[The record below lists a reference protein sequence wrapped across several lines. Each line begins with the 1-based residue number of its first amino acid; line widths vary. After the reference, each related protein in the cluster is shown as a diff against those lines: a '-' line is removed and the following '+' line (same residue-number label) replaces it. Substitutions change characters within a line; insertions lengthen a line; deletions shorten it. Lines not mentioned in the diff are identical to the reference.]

1 VKITMR
7 KSLAIFILATLLLP
21 MLTFAAP
28 VSASTG
34 HPAIGTYNGSGNFI
48 IATTSVNVTAG
59 DMIVEAIDGAA
70 APFVG
75 YLTIVFAINSTLLVD
90 FSGAQFDLYMSKNG
104 YSNLTADDVLYASGF
119 SVSDL
124 NLAYGLATG
133 ISTYRMGSMD
143 DFYIGTVTNTT
154 AEGTTSYKVLSG
166 PIPFDITNDYQFIK
180 IFDGSATLI
189 AAAGVINVQ
198 PALDITPDYGPACA
212 EVTISGVAL
221 SADTLYNI
229 TYQNGSLIG
238 QVYTDSQGKFTFTW
252 NMIDLMNDHCMDGY
266 ALVTIDVVVA
276 STGALVGTL
285 HFGEMSREINYIAT
299 ASGIY
304 SIWELGN
311 CSEGCIQAQIYD
323 WLWIEGDH
331 WCPTS
336 DVVIAIDGSVIGTFS
351 ANGTGYFNGTGM
363 TIPVLT
369 MGTHNLTVSQG
380 DFFYQYCLNVNPTLL
395 VIPASGPCGTLIEFE
410 AYGFPEGNVYLYWYG
425 ICYDEPVLVWFSNA
439 TVGSDGQFNVSVTY
453 EVPAT
458 YGGVHTIYA
467 YDSYYGTSMGSDSL
481 EPISTANFTVT
492 PSLWVQPDPVDM
504 DGSLFTVYGCG
515 FDPTMSYYP
524 DTSASEFNPYTVYC
538 DCCGQLQVD
547 IVAAGLRPGL
557 HSFALYAW
565 GLPCSQGGDGVYTP
579 VAYTTFTVS
588 TEGDLIAEQLASISA
603 LLVSING
610 TTATVSSDI
619 GALQLDVAT
628 INAQITALSGDVA
641 TITTDIGTLT
651 TSLDSIGATVTSIN
665 NGVATIQT
673 TLGTV
678 NGTVTSINNGV
689 ATIQTTLGTVN
700 TNVASIK
707 GLLPVDMTPVWIA
720 VVLSL
725 VAAVAAIYSIVMIR
739 GKIAA

>member
-1 VKITMR
+1 MVKISMR

-59 DMIVEAIDGAA
+59 DMIVEAIDGAS

-124 NLAYGLATG
+124 SLAYGLATG

-189 AAAGVINVQ
+189 AAAGVVNVQ

-238 QVYTDSQGKFTFTW
+238 QAYTDSQGTFTFTW
-252 NMIDLMNDHCMDGY
+252 NMIDLMNDHCMDGGY

-276 STGALVGTL
+276 STGAFVGTL
-285 HFGEMSREINYIAT
+285 YFGELSRELWGIWVAGNT
-299 ASGIY
+299 ADY
-304 SIWELGN
+304 PDFGN
-311 CSEGCIQAQIYD
+311 GTREGVGCINAHIFD
-323 WLWIEGDH
+323 TLHIEGDH

-369 MGTHNLTVSQG
+369 MGPHTLTVSQG
-380 DFFYQYCLNVNPTLL
+380 NFFYQYCLNINPTLL
-395 VIPASGPCGTLIEFE
+395 VIPASGPCGTLMEFE

-481 EPISTANFTVT
+481 EPISTADFTVT
-492 PSLWVQPDPVDM
+492 PSLWVLPDPVDM

-515 FDPTMSYYP
+515 FDPTIGYYP

-565 GLPCSQGGDGVYTP
+565 GLPCSEGGDGVYTP
-579 VAYTTFTVS
+579 VAYTTFAVS

-651 TSLDSIGATVTSIN
+651 TSLASIGA
-665 NGVATIQT
+665 
-673 TLGTV
+673 
-678 NGTVTSINNGV
+678 TVTSINNGV

-707 GLLPVDMTPVWIA
+707 GFLPVDMTPVWIA

-725 VAAVAAIYSIVMIR
+725 VAAIAAIYSIVVIR